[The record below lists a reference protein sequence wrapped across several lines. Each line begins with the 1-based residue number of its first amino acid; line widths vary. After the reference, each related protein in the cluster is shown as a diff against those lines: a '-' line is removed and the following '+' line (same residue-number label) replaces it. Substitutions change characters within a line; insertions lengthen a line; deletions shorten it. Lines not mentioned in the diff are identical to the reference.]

1 MGMVMTEYSPD
12 EPMDARDRTLLA
24 RLGRVVRTVD
34 PVPDGLAD
42 RALFAITLDGLESEL
57 VELVRLQTPEPALR
71 GEETVTARTVTFTA
85 DPCTVMITLSPGAG
99 GIRVDGWI
107 APAVRCDVALFRPD
121 GEIRTES
128 DDEGCF
134 VLEDVPTGPA
144 SLVLRRSDGTGP
156 AVSTPVIEL

>member
-1 MGMVMTEYSPD
+1 MSEYSPQD
-12 EPMDARDRTLLA
+12 PMDDRDRALLA
-24 RLGRVVRTVD
+24 DLGRVVRQVD

-57 VELVRLQTPEPALR
+57 VELVRVEAPELALR

-85 DPCTVMITLSPGAG
+85 DPCTVMITMSPGEG
-99 GIRVDGWI
+99 GVRLDGWI
-107 APAVRCDVALFRPD
+107 APAMRCTVTVFRPD
-121 GEIRTES
+121 GEIHAES

-134 VLEDVPTGPA
+134 VLEDVPAGPA

-156 AVSTPVIEL
+156 TVSTPVIEL